1 MFAGGATGEGGG
13 FVARTPPATMLVV
26 KASERGRADETM
38 GV

>member
-1 MFAGGATGEGGG
+1 MFAGGATDEGGG

-26 KASERGRADETM
+26 KASGIWRADETI

>member
-13 FVARTPPATMLVV
+13 FVARKPPATMLVV
-26 KASERGRADETM
+26 RANGRWRADETM